1 MDSFSVPAQNLS
13 FLGTR
18 PDSTICRYTN
28 GFYHFPAHIWTVFRY
43 SLGIYLFWELSRFY
57 HLSILERILPFSGT
71 HTDSFFGTRSESFF
85 SWNWPGFYH
94 FSILARI
101 LPFSVLILTVF
112 RYSLGIFLFREL
124 ARILQILILARILPF
139 SGTQRDSFLVLAR
152 ILRFPGTRPDSTI
165 FRDSPGF
172 YHFPRLIWTVFRYLH
187 EIFLFRELAR
197 ILPFFDTRTDSTIF
211 RYS

>member
-1 MDSFSVPAQNLS
+1 MDSFSVLARNLS
-13 FLGTR
+13 LLGTL

-85 SWNWPGFYH
+85 SWNWPGFYY
-94 FSILARI
+94 FS
-101 LPFSVLILTVF
+101 
-112 RYSLGIFLFREL
+112 
-124 ARILQILILARILPF
+124 
-139 SGTQRDSFLVLAR
+139 
-152 ILRFPGTRPDSTI
+152 
-165 FRDSPGF
+165 
-172 YHFPRLIWTVFRYLH
+172 RLIWTVLRYLH

-211 RYS
+211 RYSQGQFFGTRTDSTFFGHSP